1 MVAWD
6 YSNSTDV
13 FGSDARR
20 GALVFIPDDSL
31 SANAQG
37 TEAPGRVAVEYG
49 QLMENSEFIYL
60 SGPTTWGATKRIF
73 AHIDRDF
80 RGPNIPP
87 DKAHAADLDVIVAK
101 LRESGL

>member
-1 MVAWD
+1 MAAWD
-6 YSNSTDV
+6 YSNSTDI

-37 TEAPGRVAVEYG
+37 TEAPGRVA
-49 QLMENSEFIYL
+49 
-60 SGPTTWGATKRIF
+60 
-73 AHIDRDF
+73 HIDCDF

-101 LRESGL
+101 LRENGL